1 MANAH
6 FNLIV
11 IGGGPSGFAGAMR
24 ALDFHKSVLLV
35 EKRGLGGTEVF
46 NGVMT
51 SKTLWEYSKKV
62 KQVRSFQPDFDI
74 KFEDSDKEV
83 REAVQ
88 SRRNIIQSHL
98 RILLEKSVR
107 HLFHLEKGE
116 AELVGRNEVVIRH
129 QNGETAS
136 YTADNILIAT
146 GSRPRYLPNIT
157 IDEKTILTSDGIRNM
172 RDFKKSMVILGAG
185 IIGCEFATIFSNFGN
200 SQVFLIDKADRIL
213 PFEDE
218 DVAAIVS
225 DSLERNGAIVHRGA
239 SLMRMEVVDGQV
251 EYELEYKD
259 GRREINRVAQAL
271 VSVGRVPNIEGLGLE
286 KVGVKL
292 TDRGAIWREDTQTNI
307 PNIYAVGDVA
317 TEINLVNVGESE
329 ARYAVER
336 MFGEPHRRMSY
347 ENISTIMFLDP
358 EVAAVGINEQEAI
371 RKGIPVK
378 VVKLDYSLLARAIAM
393 HKTKGFFKI
402 LVSNDHAMRILGM
415 RAIGAHAS
423 SAIEGVAYL
432 IHTQQGIRELAN
444 MIHPHPSIIEG
455 VQEALR
461 MLLGTS
467 IYKPE
472 VLKEALQ
479 CYAIENGVRTELDKV
494 F

>member
-6 FNLIV
+6 YNLIV

-35 EKRGLGGTEVF
+35 EKTGLGGTEVF

-62 KQVRSFQPDFDI
+62 KQIRAFLPDYRV
-74 KFEDSDKEV
+74 KFEDSDQEV
-83 REAVQ
+83 RQAVQ
-88 SRRNIIQSHL
+88 ARRNIIQDHL
-98 RILLEKSVR
+98 RILLEESTQ
-107 HLFHLEKGE
+107 HLFHLEKGR
-116 AELVGRNEVVIRH
+116 ARLKGHHEVEITKAGGEVI
-129 QNGETAS
+129 S
-136 YTADNILIAT
+136 VTADFLLVCT
-146 GSRPRYLPNIT
+146 GSRPRSLGHIP
-157 IDEKTILTSDGIRNM
+157 IDERIILTSDGIRSM
-172 RDFKKSMVILGAG
+172 RDFSKSLVILGAG
-185 IIGCEFATIFSNFGN
+185 VIGCEFATIFSNFGN
-200 SQVFLIDKADRIL
+200 SKVFLIDKADRIL

-218 DVAAIVS
+218 DVATIVS
-225 DSLERNGAIVHRGA
+225 ESLEANGAVVHKGS
-239 SLMRMEVVDGQV
+239 SLVRMEVVDGEV

-259 GRREINRVAQAL
+259 GRREVNRVQQAL
-271 VSVGRVPNIEGLGLE
+271 VSVGRQPNVEGLGLE
-286 KVGVKL
+286 EAGVRL
-292 TDRGAIWREDTQTNI
+292 TERGGIWRDDTQTNV
-307 PNIYAVGDVA
+307 PHIYAAGDVA
-317 TEINLVNVGESE
+317 ADISLVNVGESE
-329 ARYAVER
+329 ARHAVER
-336 MFGEPHRRMSY
+336 MFGEPGRRISY

-371 RKGIPVK
+371 RRGLPVK
-378 VVKLDYSLLARAIAM
+378 VVKLDYSLLSRAIAM

-402 LVSNDHAMRILGM
+402 LVTNDYAMRIVGM
-415 RAIGAHAS
+415 RAVGAHAS

-432 IHTQQGIRELAN
+432 IHTQQGIRDLAN

-455 VQEALR
+455 IQEALR

-472 VLKEALQ
+472 VLKDRLQ
-479 CYAIENGVRTELDKV
+479 CYVIENGVKTPIDTV

>member
-1 MANAH
+1 MATEH

-24 ALDFHKSVLLV
+24 ALDFHKSVLLI
-35 EKRGLGGTEVF
+35 EKKGLGGTEVF

-62 KQVRSFQPDFDI
+62 KQVRGFQPGFDV

-88 SRRNIIQSHL
+88 ARRTIIKNHL
-98 RILLEKSVR
+98 KILLEESTQ
-107 HLFHLEKGE
+107 HLFHLEKGG
-116 AELVGRNEVVIRH
+116 AELVGRNEVLVHR
-129 QNGETAS
+129 QNGETVTF
-136 YTADNILIAT
+136 TADNILIAT
-146 GSRPRYLPNIT
+146 GSRPRYLPNIP
-157 IDEKTILTSDGIRNM
+157 IDEKLILTSDGIRNM
-172 RDFKKSMVILGAG
+172 RDFQQSLVILGAG

-200 SQVFLIDKADRIL
+200 SQVYLIDKADRIL

-218 DVAAIVS
+218 DVAAMVS
-225 DSLERNGAIVHRGA
+225 ESLERNGAIVHRGA
-239 SLMRMEVVDGQV
+239 SLVRMEVVDGQV
-251 EYELEYKD
+251 EYELQYKD
-259 GRREINRVAQAL
+259 GRREVNRVAQAL
-271 VSVGRVPNIEGLGLE
+271 VSVGRVPNVEGLGLD
-286 KVGVKL
+286 KVGIKL

-317 TEINLVNVGESE
+317 TEINLVNVGETE

-336 MFGEPHRRMSY
+336 MYGDPQRRMSY

-358 EVAAVGINEQEAI
+358 EVAAVGMNEQEAI
-371 RKGIPVK
+371 RRGIPVK

-415 RAIGAHAS
+415 RAVGAHAS

-472 VLKEALQ
+472 VLKDRLQ
-479 CYAIENGVRTELDKV
+479 CYSIENGVKTELDTV

>member
-1 MANAH
+1 MPTAH

-24 ALDFHKSVLLV
+24 ALDFKKSVLLV
-35 EKRGLGGTEVF
+35 EKTGLGGTEVF

-51 SKTLWEYSKKV
+51 SKTLWEYSKKI
-62 KQVRSFQPDFDI
+62 KQIRELVPNFDV

-88 SRRNIIQSHL
+88 ARRNIINNHL
-98 RILLEKSVR
+98 RILLEESTQ
-107 HLFHLEKGE
+107 HLFHLEKGK
-116 AELVGRNEVVIRH
+116 AELLGRNEVRIHR
-129 QNGETAS
+129 QNGEEVTV
-136 YTADNILIAT
+136 TADNILLCT
-146 GSRPRYLPNIT
+146 GSRPRYLPHIP
-157 IDEKTILTSDGIRNM
+157 IDEKIILTSDGIRYM
-172 RDFKKSMVILGAG
+172 RNFQNSLVILGAG
-185 IIGCEFATIFSNFGN
+185 VIGCEFATIFSNFGN
-200 SQVFLIDKADRIL
+200 SKVFLIDKADRIL

-218 DVAAIVS
+218 DVANMVS
-225 DSLERNGAIVHRGA
+225 ESLEKNGAVVHRGS
-239 SLMRMEVVDGQV
+239 SLVRMDIVDGEV

-259 GRREINRVAQAL
+259 GRREINRVQQAL
-271 VSVGRVPNIEGLGLE
+271 VSVGRQANVENLGLAAA
-286 KVGVKL
+286 GVRL
-292 TDRGAIWREDTQTNI
+292 TDRGGIWRDDTQTNVPTI
-307 PNIYAVGDVA
+307 FAAGDCA
-317 TEINLVNVGESE
+317 TDISLVNVGESE
-329 ARYAVER
+329 ARHAVER
-336 MFGEPHRRMSY
+336 MFGEPSRRMSY

-371 RKGIPVK
+371 RKGIPCK
-378 VVKLDYSLLARAIAM
+378 VVKLDYSLLSRAIAM

-402 LVSNDHAMRILGM
+402 LVTNDHAMRILGM
-415 RAIGAHAS
+415 RAVGAHAS

-455 VQEALR
+455 IQEALR

-472 VLKEALQ
+472 VLKDRLQ
-479 CYAIENGVRTELDKV
+479 CYVIENGVKKAVDNI

>member
-1 MANAH
+1 MATEH

-24 ALDFHKSVLLV
+24 ALDFHKSVLLI
-35 EKRGLGGTEVF
+35 EKKGLGGTEVF

-62 KQVRSFQPDFDI
+62 KQVRGFQPGFDV

-88 SRRNIIQSHL
+88 ARRNIIQSHL
-98 RILLEKSVR
+98 RILLEESTR
-107 HLFHLEKGE
+107 HLFHLEKGG
-116 AELVGRNEVVIRH
+116 AELVGRNEVLVHR
-129 QNGETAS
+129 QNGESVTF
-136 YTADNILIAT
+136 TADNILIAT
-146 GSRPRYLPNIT
+146 GSRPRYLPNIP
-157 IDEKTILTSDGIRNM
+157 IDEKLILTSDGIRNM
-172 RDFKKSMVILGAG
+172 RNFQQSLVILGAG

-200 SQVFLIDKADRIL
+200 SQVYLIDKADRIL

-218 DVAAIVS
+218 DVAAMVS
-225 DSLERNGAIVHRGA
+225 ESLERNGAIVHRGA
-239 SLMRMEVVDGQV
+239 SLVRMEVVDGQV
-251 EYELEYKD
+251 EYELQYKD
-259 GRREINRVAQAL
+259 GRREVNRVAQAL
-271 VSVGRVPNIEGLGLE
+271 VSVGRVPNVEGLGLE
-286 KVGVKL
+286 KVGIKL

-317 TEINLVNVGESE
+317 TEINLVNVGETE

-336 MFGEPHRRMSY
+336 MFGDPQRRMSY

-358 EVAAVGINEQEAI
+358 EVAAVGMNEQEAI
-371 RKGIPVK
+371 RRGIPVK

-415 RAIGAHAS
+415 RAVGAHAS

-479 CYAIENGVRTELDKV
+479 CYAIENGVKTELDTI